1 MLLSLLL
8 WPFSNSRGLGIPTDG
23 VRREAN
29 RAEPEMV
36 LLVARSC

>member
-8 WPFSNSRGLGIPTDG
+8 WPFSSSRGLGILMDG

-29 RAEPEMV
+29 RAGPEMV